1 MKKIF
6 CMISI
11 ITLVIVSMG
20 ANYAYATTDND
31 QTGNLEINARTIFE
45 DIAKLKE
52 IIKAIYEK
60 ISQAGKVDDDLK
72 DNIKEE
78 IDKIDEIDS
87 IDDSEL
93 DTIKGELNS
102 KVDDLTD
109 DNLEQSK
116 EDIGTIKDLVEVLP
130 DSEEE
135 FNEQKVQYGERLIK
149 ILEEN
154 EDQLGDMKEL
164 KVVVDTIYEDLSKA
178 TTVDEELKNKLRED
192 VDKLDTVSGINPT
205 LASSLKIVLNMQIDD
220 LTDENLNDMK
230 ITVMTIK
237 QWVDKKVES
246 DTDDSTNNNN
256 NNNNDND
263 NKMEEKKDEINASNT
278 NANTIVDETIAKYEK
293 YINPAQAKLFRFM
306 GLDSVE
312 AKAEGWIITDSEGQ
326 EFIDCLGGYGMFA
339 LGHRHPKVVEA
350 VERELHAMPMCGK
363 VLFNRPMADLAEAL
377 AEITPGAL
385 QYSFFV
391 NSGTEAVEG
400 CLKIAR
406 LATKRS
412 KFVAAKNAFHGKTF
426 GSLTATGRDL
436 YREPFKPLLNGFTH
450 VEYGDA
456 EALAAAVDEETAAV
470 ILEPIQGEGGIIVPP
485 AGYLRRAKE
494 ICEAK
499 GALLIADEVQTG
511 IGRTGDWFGVNAD
524 GVEPDLMACAKALGG
539 GVMPIGA
546 IIGTERAWQG
556 LIEAPFLHTS
566 TFGGNQLACAA
577 GVAAI
582 KTIKEEDIL
591 RRGREAGAYLK
602 EGLEK
607 IAAEFPSVI
616 TEVRGRGMMLGI
628 ELTKE
633 GAGGMLM
640 SLMIMKHI
648 IVAYTLNNPKVIR
661 MEPPLIMPKE
671 VIDHVLSEFRDA
683 VAQTADVIED
693 L

>member
-1 MKKIF
+1 M
-6 CMISI
+6 
-11 ITLVIVSMG
+11 
-20 ANYAYATTDND
+20 
-31 QTGNLEINARTIFE
+31 
-45 DIAKLKE
+45 
-52 IIKAIYEK
+52 
-60 ISQAGKVDDDLK
+60 
-72 DNIKEE
+72 
-78 IDKIDEIDS
+78 
-87 IDDSEL
+87 
-93 DTIKGELNS
+93 
-102 KVDDLTD
+102 
-109 DNLEQSK
+109 
-116 EDIGTIKDLVEVLP
+116 
-130 DSEEE
+130 
-135 FNEQKVQYGERLIK
+135 
-149 ILEEN
+149 
-154 EDQLGDMKEL
+154 
-164 KVVVDTIYEDLSKA
+164 
-178 TTVDEELKNKLRED
+178 
-192 VDKLDTVSGINPT
+192 
-205 LASSLKIVLNMQIDD
+205 
-220 LTDENLNDMK
+220 
-230 ITVMTIK
+230 
-237 QWVDKKVES
+237 
-246 DTDDSTNNNN
+246 STY
-256 NNNNDND
+256 
-263 NKMEEKKDEINASNT
+263 
-278 NANTIVDETIAKYEK
+278 VDETIAKYEK

-312 AKAEGWIITDSEGQ
+312 TKAEGWIITDSEGQ

-406 LATKRS
+406 LATKKS

-671 VIDHVLSEFRDA
+671 VIDQVLSEFRDA